1 MTNGYGMWVRLTG
14 FLFALATGLLLVVS
28 GGKPLARATS
38 AQKDAPSEQ
47 VKQVKDPLL
56 PRGPDDVDTGSA
68 FCMGCH
74 NEKSPIDV
82 KDNVYASRFKSN
94 EFILLTEGRTWT
106 QQDPHSAASKV
117 LDSPLGKQMTGILG
131 YDVTHA
137 TQCLTCHAM
146 DKEPGAPQPAK
157 APDILSRF
165 DSSDGVT
172 CNACHGLRKPWQKEH
187 SADKVASHGGRTIPW
202 RTFSPEKKE
211 ESGMRNLRD
220 PVVKAKLC
228 ASCHVGNPAE
238 GKVVSHEIYA
248 AGHPPL
254 PPFELATFM
263 ECQPKHWGY
272 PLNPALKFFTDSGFK
287 EYAGDDFAKAHENWR
302 WELYRF
308 HSEDKEELLARP
320 LAAGAV
326 ASLLA
331 EMRMIALDAA
341 NVAKGHEGGIDF
353 ARFDCYACH
362 HELKCPSDRQARGYG
377 GPPGRPP
384 IKAWVAALPGVVVD
398 HAAGLKNFADLAK
411 GFRPKW
417 EAVQK
422 ATLARPFGKPD
433 ELAKTA
439 GELAVWC
446 EEFLKRLQDNADP
459 IYTRTEVARLL
470 AAIGEAA
477 TSKEWT
483 ADQEATM
490 HLTWAYVTLRR
501 HMMIDIPQDKLDALK
516 KTIPIQVRV
525 EPFTADGLT
534 PRTVGDTLRQR
545 LDLFGLYDPKN
556 FSKAFR
562 NVIGDKPFPRK

>member
-1 MTNGYGMWVRLTG
+1 MTNGCGMWVRMMG
-14 FLFALATGLLLVVS
+14 FLFATATGLVLSVS
-28 GGKPLARATS
+28 GVKPLAHAT
-38 AQKDAPSEQ
+38 AVQKDAPSVR

-56 PRGPDDVDTGSA
+56 PRGVDDVDTGFT
-68 FCMGCH
+68 FCLGCH

-82 KDNVYASRFKSN
+82 KDNEFASRFKSN
-94 EFILLTEGRTWT
+94 EFVLLTEGRTWK

-117 LDSPLGKQMTGILG
+117 LGSPLGLQMAGILG
-131 YDVTHA
+131 YDVTKA
-137 TQCLTCHAM
+137 VQCLTCHSI
-146 DKEPGAPQPAK
+146 DKDPVAPVPNK
-157 APDILSRF
+157 AHDILTRF
-165 DSSDGVT
+165 DSSEGVT

-211 ESGMRNLRD
+211 ELGMRNLRD

-238 GKVVSHEIYA
+238 GKIISHEIYA

-254 PPFELATFM
+254 PPFELATFL

-272 PLNPALKFFTDSGFK
+272 PLNPALKFFTDTGFQ
-287 EYAGDDFAKAHENWR
+287 EYAGEEFAKAHANWR

-308 HSEDKEELLARP
+308 HSEEQEISLVRS

-331 EMRMIALDAA
+331 EMRMIALEAA
-341 NVAKGHEGGIDF
+341 HVVKGQGGGVDF

-362 HELKCPSDRQARGYG
+362 HDLKSPSDRQARGYG

-411 GFRPKW
+411 EFHPKW

-422 ATLARPFGKPD
+422 ASLARPFGKPD
-433 ELAKTA
+433 ELEKSAS
-439 GELAVWC
+439 ELAAWC
-446 EEFLKRLQDNADP
+446 EEFLKKLQDDADP
-459 IYTRTEVARLL
+459 IYTKMESARLL

-477 TSKEWT
+477 TSKLWT
-483 ADQEATM
+483 ADPEATM

-501 HMMIDIPQDKLDALK
+501 HSMIDIPPDKLDALK
-516 KTIPIQVRV
+516 KTIPIQVRA
-525 EPFTADGLT
+525 EPFTTDGLT
-534 PRTVGDTLRQR
+534 PRIVGDTLRQR
-545 LDLFGLYDPKN
+545 LD
-556 FSKAFR
+556 
-562 NVIGDKPFPRK
+562 